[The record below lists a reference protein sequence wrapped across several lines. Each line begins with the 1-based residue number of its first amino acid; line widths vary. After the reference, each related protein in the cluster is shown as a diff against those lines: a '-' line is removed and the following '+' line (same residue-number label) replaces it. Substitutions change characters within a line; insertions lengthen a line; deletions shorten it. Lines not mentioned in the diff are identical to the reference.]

1 MGTKELGKTRQPK
14 MPSDA
19 KFLRQLDD
27 IYEGLQHEEETRA
40 KQRLEAEIRRDLPD
54 IPEEFGKFEPP

>member
-1 MGTKELGKTRQPK
+1 